1 MKSSTRITIP
11 IIHGVNGCI
20 MDFPFTRQGETRLAP
35 IKWIT
40 PIEVEYPDGWAIFK
54 LKTVPTLI
62 LYEDHKEFEIWDQYM
77 MSKPKLVGRVKI
89 NCTTDYYEV
98 ELEPK
103 YRCFRLSMILLVHH
117 NPQEPFYT
125 NAFRN
130 RTPYGE
136 WRYKDVI

>member
-11 IIHGVNGCI
+11 IVHTIHGSI
-20 MDFPFTRQGETRLAP
+20 REYPFTRQGQDRMAV

-40 PIEVEYPDGWAIFK
+40 PIEVQAPDGWGIFK

-62 LYEDHKEFEIWDQYM
+62 AFEGEKEFKIWDQYM
-77 MSKPKLVGRVKI
+77 MSKPKLVGTVKI
-89 NCTTDYYEV
+89 DCVSETYEV
-98 ELEPK
+98 ELEPT
-103 YRCFRLSMILLVHH
+103 YRCFRLSMILLAHH
-117 NPQEPFYT
+117 TPQEPFYT